1 MAQQEGSET
10 AEDVKK
16 TMTPRTTDDS
26 EEEGLAT
33 DSTPK
38 TKKAP
43 RRPKKELTE
52 PSATSLFVG
61 NLPYVSTD
69 DTLKDLFKDL
79 KVVSA
84 HIARMRK

>member
-1 MAQQEGSET
+1 M
-10 AEDVKK
+10 
-16 TMTPRTTDDS
+16 MPRTTDDS
-26 EEEGLAT
+26 EEERSVTGS

-38 TKKAP
+38 TKKAAAP
-43 RRPKKELTE
+43 RRPKKELTV

-69 DTLKDLFKDL
+69 ETLKDLFKDL

-84 HIARMRK
+84 HVARMRK